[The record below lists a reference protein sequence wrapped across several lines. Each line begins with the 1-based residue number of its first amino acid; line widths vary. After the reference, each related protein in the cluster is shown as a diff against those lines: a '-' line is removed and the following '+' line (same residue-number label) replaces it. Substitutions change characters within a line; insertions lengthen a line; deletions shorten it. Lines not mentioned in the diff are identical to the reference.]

1 MALTTQKIT
10 PLHFIEDVLNTF
22 SDGTD
27 LLLRRFAHFLLVEFD
42 INFKEGELYRERFN
56 FFSLVDRFEDMG
68 KFVRTAKSNCPVLVA
83 LWVIFLRVIFRNG
96 ELTMSMYKYKDQA
109 AFLAEYEGMFPHVND
124 REMNFLYHIANW
136 MHIMLGM
143 VVAKKSKCLAMRVI
157 PKLIEGHGT
166 NYVLGTGQKKGT
178 NRRAAIFERE
188 SGLVPSKK
196 KKSAMNWSSSVS
208 KKQRSISQ
216 SPTSSEASSGAE
228 QGSFQLSVGCEG
240 ANGSYDLA
248 DFLMQTTD
256 YPSNSNTAAHVTF
269 EALHSVDA
277 LSGISSFI
285 AQDTTL
291 PAREKWDLIL
301 RTTLLPSSLV
311 ARNDCILELNDMVLR
326 KQMTPEDALS
336 EVFSMDEEAA
346 DLNKPGFAAYSGS
359 ASNDS
364 TLSSRSG
371 TTAEEQISF
380 AA

>member
-1 MALTTQKIT
+1 MPELNR
-10 PLHFIEDVLNTF
+10 LHFIQDVLSTF
-22 SDGTD
+22 KDGAD
-27 LLLRRFAHFLLVEFD
+27 LQLRRFANFLLDEFD
-42 INFKEGELYRERFN
+42 INFKEGKLYRERFN

-83 LWVIFLRVIFRNG
+83 LWVIFLRVILRNG

-124 REMNFLYHIANW
+124 REMNFLYHIANGI
-136 MHIMLGM
+136 HIMLGM

-196 KKSAMNWSSSVS
+196 KKSAMKWSSNAN
-208 KKQRSISQ
+208 KKQRCISV
-216 SPTSSEASSGAE
+216 SPTSSDASSGTQ
-228 QGSFQLSVGCEG
+228 QGSFQFSVGFEG
-240 ANGSYDLA
+240 ANESYDLA

-256 YPSNSNTAAHVTF
+256 YPSNSSTAAHVTF
-269 EALHSVDA
+269 EALHSVDT

-285 AQDTTL
+285 AQDPAL
-291 PAREKWDLIL
+291 PATEKWHLIL
-301 RTTLLPSSLV
+301 KTTLLPSSLV
-311 ARNDCILELNDMVLR
+311 TRNVCIHELNHMVLH

-336 EVFSMDEEAA
+336 EVFGMDEEAA
-346 DLNKPGFAAYSGS
+346 DLNKPGFAAYSDS
-359 ASNDS
+359 ASS
-364 TLSSRSG
+364 LSG
-371 TTAEEQISF
+371 ITAEEQISF